1 MARPWFAVTA
11 LCVVAGIVIQLVVSA
26 TTETFFG
33 GSAVNR
39 ALNVFAFFTIQS
51 NILVGAVCLL
61 LALRV
66 DRTSTVFAV
75 FRLTSL
81 VAITVT
87 FIVFHVALS
96 GLLDLDTWAQTA
108 NQLQHTV
115 VPVLAVVG
123 WIAFGPRGLIQRRVV
138 LLSTVFPLLWMVFT
152 AVRGPLSSDWYPYP
166 FVDVHALGYLRVA
179 INAVWI
185 ALLFVAIAAGAG
197 FVDRRLPS
205 GAAIGGRP
213 AGQAGQAGQA
223 MTTEPSGPIS
233 AASGSSNQTPP
244 LPR

>member
-1 MARPWFAVTA
+1 MTARWARSWFALTA
-11 LCVVAGIVIQLVVSA
+11 ACVLAGIVIQLVVSA
-26 TTETFFG
+26 TNESFFG
-33 GSAVNR
+33 GSAINR

-51 NILVGAVCLL
+51 NVMVGVVCLL
-61 LALRV
+61 LAVRT
-66 DRTSTVFAV
+66 DRHSNAFAV

-87 FIVFHVALS
+87 FLVFHVALS

-123 WIAFGPRGLIQRRVV
+123 WISFGPRGLISARTIRWSVA
-138 LLSTVFPLLWMVFT
+138 FPLLWMVFT

-166 FVDVHALGYLRVA
+166 FADVHALGYLRVA
-179 INAVWI
+179 INALWI
-185 ALLFVAIAAGAG
+185 AVLFIAIAAGAWFLDG
-197 FVDRRLPS
+197 KLPENR
-205 GAAIGGRP
+205 GTRVEDEPGL
-213 AGQAGQAGQA
+213 QA